1 MNEQEEEKKKA
12 ADETL
17 ENNLVMPFT
26 LEEEFKIMDFI
37 VRIEDF
43 TAKCFI
49 FIKKNFDYNACFFK
63 SNVPLRIETA
73 ISANTHRKLPYNPVI
88 EGRLLH
94 LGLKFIQLNIDNFF
108 EDMKFLST
116 RVKLNMLETSFPAC
130 QIVLYGLL
138 ETNNWPKTLYNFPEI
153 GFPATTTMFFGTL
166 ETQKVGH
173 IRMKDMEKFTSPW
186 AIDYADEVKFEN
198 TVHKAGEALGSDLKL
213 QALYTML
220 VMITP

>member
-1 MNEQEEEKKKA
+1 MKQKK
-12 ADETL
+12 ETP
-17 ENNLVMPFT
+17 EINPVMRFT
-26 LEEEFKIMDFI
+26 LEEELKIIDFM
-37 VRIEDF
+37 VRTEDYL
-43 TAKCFI
+43 AKRFI
-49 FIKKNFDYNACFFK
+49 FINKNFDYNGCFFK
-63 SNVPLRIETA
+63 SNDNLRIETA
-73 ISANTHRKLPYNPVI
+73 ISANSHRKLPYNPVI

-94 LGLKFIQLNIDNFF
+94 LGLKFIQLNIDNFNF
-108 EDMKFLST
+108 FDDMKFLST

-130 QIVLYGLL
+130 QIILYGLL
-138 ETNNWPKTLYNFPEI
+138 ETNNWPKPLYNFPET

-198 TVHKAGEALGSDLKL
+198 TVRKVGEALGSDLKL

-220 VMITP
+220 VMITPCHKQV